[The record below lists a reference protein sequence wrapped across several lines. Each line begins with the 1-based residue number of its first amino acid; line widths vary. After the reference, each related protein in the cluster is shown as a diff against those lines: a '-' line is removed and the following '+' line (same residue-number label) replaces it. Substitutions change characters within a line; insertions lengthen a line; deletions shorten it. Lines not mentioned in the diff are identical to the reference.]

1 MGASLLKNDYLCG
14 MFVRRRVNRSGT
26 TSVVD
31 IVRVCQ
37 PMSKVVKVGI
47 RFDRDTMTVG
57 DYVVER

>member
-1 MGASLLKNDYLCG
+1 

-26 TSVVD
+26 TSVVA

-47 RFDRDTMTVG
+47 RFDRDTMTLG